1 MCQNSS
7 FRDPFESNKN
17 PWRSENRRSWPPTL
31 PPWKFTMDFM
41 KLHRGKTVR
50 SASNHPKG
58 RLPEISPFLFSLF
71 SFFRPNWHSLD
82 FAFSI
87 ISHMARHVVNPGRSK
102 KKKGVGSLFG
112 GKQTSKENVQN
123 VFCWTENPGSSC
135 LCLNTFRLAGS
146 NFRLPTDSID

>member
-17 PWRSENRRSWPPTL
+17 PWRSNYPPELTSNPTAVKVYHGFHEASPGKNSSLSFKSSERSPSRDLAFFVFLVFVFPPQLAQLRFCVFNNL
-31 PPWKFTMDFM
+31 PHGTARCEPWKIQ
-41 KLHRGKTVR
+41 KKRRGV
-50 SASNHPKG
+50 
-58 RLPEISPFLFSLF
+58 FV
-71 SFFRPNWHSLD
+71 WW
-82 FAFSI
+82 
-87 ISHMARHVVNPGRSK
+87 
-102 KKKGVGSLFG
+102 
-112 GKQTSKENVQN
+112 QTNFKRKCAN

>member
-17 PWRSENRRSWPPTL
+17 PWRSENRNSVDLQPYRRESLPWISWSFTGEKQFAQLQIIRFGSPSRDLAFFVFLVFVFPPQL
-31 PPWKFTMDFM
+31 AQ
-41 KLHRGKTVR
+41 LR
-50 SASNHPKG
+50 
-58 RLPEISPFLFSLF
+58 
-71 SFFRPNWHSLD
+71 

-87 ISHMARHVVNPGRSK
+87 ISHMARHVVNPGRS